1 MRRHIKA
8 TPTVRV
14 ATKSDSS
21 LFLRLLM
28 SLAQSAPNQSA
39 PEIELLR
46 TAYEAFNARELD
58 AALAI
63 MTPEVTWPRAF
74 KGGFVHGP
82 EAVRAYW
89 IEQGSEIDAR
99 VEPVAFYPEADGRI
113 LVDVHQVVRDLEGA
127 VLADEHVGHRF
138 TIKQGLIQGMEI
150 CPPPP
155 SGSDA

>member
-8 TPTVRV
+8 MPMVKV

-28 SLAQSAPNQSA
+28 SSAQSAPNQSA

-127 VLADEHVGHRF
+127 RA
-138 TIKQGLIQGMEI
+138 
-150 CPPPP
+150 C
-155 SGSDA
+155 